1 MASILTDILDD
12 KTRLSAEI
20 FEREGYK
27 HYKEIQLFEKEIYNY
42 LEHIPTDGCNLHTF
56 THTFGVRKAY
66 LMARVH
72 FWDDLKKVRID
83 CTMKYITLA
92 QERRY
97 IKCGSIKTVKDLFD
111 LEVWAYATIERIN
124 IDYKNGTYN
133 WPDYEYH
140 EYKDIPENLIY

>member
-27 HYKEIQLFEKEIYNY
+27 QYKEIQLFEKEIYNY
-42 LEHIPTDGCNLHTF
+42 LERIPKMGVFTYI

-83 CTMKYITLA
+83 CTLKYITPA

-111 LEVWAYATIERIN
+111 LEAWAYATIERIN

-133 WPDYEYH
+133 WPDYEYY

>member
-12 KTRLSAEI
+12 KTRLNAEI
-20 FEREGYK
+20 FEREGYT
-27 HYKEIQLFEKEIYNY
+27 HYKELQLFEKEIYNY
-42 LEHIPTDGCNLHTF
+42 LDVIPADEPNVHI
-56 THTFGVRKAY
+56 FGVRKAY

-83 CTMKYITLA
+83 CQLKYITSA

-97 IKCGSIKTVKDLFD
+97 IRCGSIKTVKDLFD
-111 LEVWAYATIERIN
+111 LEAWAYATIERIN

-133 WPDYEYH
+133 WPNYEYN
-140 EYKDIPENLIY
+140 KDIIY